1 MKDINQE
8 IIKFVP
14 FKDDIHFLLYL
25 RRDLFGF
32 CCQIDG
38 GSGEVLTQ
46 LLGGSISK
54 ILISLV
60 RPRNNYAD
68 ISAEYIM
75 GISHRLIVDE
85 I

>member
-8 IIKFVP
+8 IINFVP
-14 FKDDIHFLLYL
+14 FKDDFHFLLYL

-38 GSGEVLTQ
+38 GSREVLTQ

-54 ILISLV
+54 ITLA
-60 RPRNNYAD
+60 RPQNT
-68 ISAEYIM
+68 
-75 GISHRLIVDE
+75 
-85 I
+85 